1 MQEFVRRGYVDPDA
15 EQSFFFRDSHFKLA
29 IQEERL
35 DIALYLWKNGLQG
48 RNSSPAQIQKLFIDR
63 HLLCKVKRPE
73 EMLRFLD
80 KIGMAHI
87 VATETAENGTFTP
100 LKAFIRK
107 YRLYTNAI
115 MFVSLAR
122 RGLIDPYMLREIMS
136 FQYVEYRDYRVLKEA
151 LLVECHSF
159 ENFKQGFLPLTVKV
173 VPEGMPKR
181 RATNAKTLL
190 EAFDAEIN
198 RIVADFVG
206 VPYGKVLTN
215 INLMMIMITV
225 HLHS

>member
-1 MQEFVRRGYVDPDA
+1 
-15 EQSFFFRDSHFKLA
+15 
-29 IQEERL
+29 
-35 DIALYLWKNGLQG
+35 
-48 RNSSPAQIQKLFIDR
+48 
-63 HLLCKVKRPE
+63 
-73 EMLRFLD
+73 
-80 KIGMAHI
+80 
-87 VATETAENGTFTP
+87 
-100 LKAFIRK
+100 
-107 YRLYTNAI
+107 

-151 LLVECHSF
+151 LKVESQSF
-159 ENFKQGFLPLTVKV
+159 ENFKYGFLPLTVKV
-173 VPEGMPKR
+173 GPEGMPKR